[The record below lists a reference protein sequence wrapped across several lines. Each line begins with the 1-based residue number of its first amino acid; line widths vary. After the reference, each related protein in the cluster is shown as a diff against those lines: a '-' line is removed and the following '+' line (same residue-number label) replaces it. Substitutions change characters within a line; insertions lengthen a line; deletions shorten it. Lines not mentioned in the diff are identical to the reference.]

1 MLNFPGLSVSKFHEE
16 QDPQIF
22 PPIKEAEMNTRTAL
36 TALLLLLLITTIAFA
51 QPMHDRKMPKGLNL
65 TDTQQ
70 EQFEKISFDMQK
82 KQIELTA
89 KLALLK
95 LEMKRLM
102 DADQLDK
109 SAIEKKMNEMAAQT
123 IALRMNH
130 LTAWSEKNKLLN
142 ADQQKNWKKN
152 VEESS
157 PHHGVPTHRRFP
169 RRSERPRKTEDA
181 PGYGTEHG
189 R

>member
-1 MLNFPGLSVSKFHEE
+1 
-16 QDPQIF
+16 
-22 PPIKEAEMNTRTAL
+22 MNTRTAL
-36 TALLLLLLITTIAFA
+36 TALLLLITTTVFA

-70 EQFEKISFDMQK
+70 EQFDKISFDMQK

-109 SAIEKKMNEMAAQT
+109 TAIEKKMNEMAAQT

-142 ADQQKNWKKN
+142 ADQQKIWKKMLKN
-152 VEESS
+152 HLRTMES
-157 PHHGVPTHRRFP
+157 RRKDNFP
-169 RRSERPRKTEDA
+169 GGPNGRGMRKMHPGMDQDMDDENPRMERRIEKEIIK
-181 PGYGTEHG
+181 E
-189 R
+189 

>member
-1 MLNFPGLSVSKFHEE
+1 
-16 QDPQIF
+16 
-22 PPIKEAEMNTRTAL
+22 MNTRTAL
-36 TALLLLLLITTIAFA
+36 TALLLLITTIAFA

-142 ADQQKNWKKN
+142 ADQQKIWKKMLKN
-152 VEESS
+152 HLRTMES
-157 PHHGVPTHRRFP
+157 RRTGNFP
-169 RRSERPRKTEDA
+169 DGPNSRGKRKMHPGMEQNMDDELPRMERRIEKEIIK
-181 PGYGTEHG
+181 E
-189 R
+189 

>member
-1 MLNFPGLSVSKFHEE
+1 
-16 QDPQIF
+16 
-22 PPIKEAEMNTRTAL
+22 MNTRTAL
-36 TALLLLLLITTIAFA
+36 TALLLLITTIAFA

-142 ADQQKNWKKN
+142 ADQQKIWKKMLKN
-152 VEESS
+152 HLRTMES
-157 PHHGVPTHRRFP
+157 RRTGNFP
-169 RRSERPRKTEDA
+169 DGPNGRGKRKMHQGMEQNMDDELPRMERRIEKEIIK
-181 PGYGTEHG
+181 E
-189 R
+189 